1 LLPVP
6 QGLDQINSL
15 VEDAI
20 SSWDQDLQQLHRDQ
34 EELSSWEPS
43 GSPLIPS
50 DLNAQLIAGPH
61 QCATVLIRSRPW
73 RLRCQNGQ
81 VLRRSGRILHDPSTD
96 WPGLYGRSKVLWP
109 ARRQRGLVLNLTNH
123 GTPNLYHWLFN
134 PTLQLLR
141 QLEASGLDATSASA
155 LYFGPAWPDPWPT
168 YVEQTLSRLG
178 LAALPRLRRA
188 VWPEHLLMSVFAST
202 SVCPSYAQFRWLRRH
217 LAPVREHKGLRLYLG
232 RALASRRRLLNE
244 RVLMASLE
252 AVGFT
257 CVPDPACLDFDQQC
271 RLLAQADVVVAPHG
285 AALSLLFCC
294 VPGTK
299 VLEIHGPGYVS
310 PLYAWMA
317 SFGQLT
323 YAALMAQPRANPAEP
338 MMDDLWIDPQMVLDQ
353 LTQWGVV

>member
-1 LLPVP
+1 
-6 QGLDQINSL
+6 
-15 VEDAI
+15 
-20 SSWDQDLQQLHRDQ
+20 
-34 EELSSWEPS
+34 
-43 GSPLIPS
+43 
-50 DLNAQLIAGPH
+50 
-61 QCATVLIRSRPW
+61 
-73 RLRCQNGQ
+73 
-81 VLRRSGRILHDPSTD
+81 
-96 WPGLYGRSKVLWP
+96 
-109 ARRQRGLVLNLTNH
+109 
-123 GTPNLYHWLFN
+123 
-134 PTLQLLR
+134 
-141 QLEASGLDATSASA
+141 
-155 LYFGPAWPDPWPT
+155 
-168 YVEQTLSRLG
+168 
-178 LAALPRLRRA
+178 
-188 VWPEHLLMSVFAST
+188 
-202 SVCPSYAQFRWLRRH
+202 
-217 LAPVREHKGLRLYLG
+217 
-232 RALASRRRLLNE
+232 
-244 RVLMASLE
+244 MASLE